1 MYKKAGSFSIEML
14 MFSFTNVVVKA
25 ISSRESEDI
34 TSIED
39 KLGRSLTTEEKER
52 IGVGNLRLFL
62 EELLRKRYSC
72 VLTVQHIFIIFL
84 VK

>member
-1 MYKKAGSFSIEML
+1 M
-14 MFSFTNVVVKA
+14 KA

-34 TSIED
+34 ASIED

-72 VLTVQHIFIIFL
+72 VLTVHHIFLSFL
-84 VK
+84 

>member
-1 MYKKAGSFSIEML
+1 M
-14 MFSFTNVVVKA
+14 KA
-25 ISSRESEDI
+25 ISSREFEDI

-62 EELLRKRYSC
+62 EELLRKRYFC
-72 VLTVQHIFIIFL
+72 VLSVLHIF
-84 VK
+84 